1 MFKWLKRK
9 ARTAAEGKA
18 PESTSASQAAARV
31 DPEALLR
38 RVEWKAVRML
48 DGMLQG
54 DYRTLF
60 RGEGISLAELREY
73 QPHDDVRHI
82 DWNATARMQVPYVRE
97 HQEDRD
103 MSAWFLADLSRSVSF
118 GSGATS
124 KRMLCAEFVAIMARL
139 LGRRGN
145 RSGAMIYTGG
155 MRKSMRHI
163 PARAGRHHI
172 LHLIDRIA
180 NARPDDVGNATDLS
194 TLLDD
199 ALQSI
204 RRRSTVFVISDF
216 FSVDGWEKP
225 LARLARRHDVIAI
238 RLADPLESEMPD
250 LGLVM
255 IEDAETGEQVLV
267 DSHDKA
273 FRARFAECAL
283 TRETE
288 LRAALANAGVDCIEL
303 RTDATVSDALMHFV
317 ALRKR
322 RAQTSA
328 GTHRIAQA
336 A

>member
-9 ARTAAEGKA
+9 ALAVATPAV
-18 PESTSASQAAARV
+18 TVASPPATHA
-31 DPEALLR
+31 DPEAVLR

-118 GSGATS
+118 GSGPTS

-155 MRKSMRHI
+155 SRKALRHI

-180 NARPDDVGNATDLS
+180 NATPDEAGSATDLN
-194 TLLDD
+194 TMLED
-199 ALQSI
+199 ALQAI
-204 RRRSTVFVISDF
+204 RRRSTLFVISDF
-216 FSVDGWEKP
+216 FSVEGWEKP
-225 LARLARRHDVIAI
+225 LSRLARRHDVIAI

-255 IEDAETGEQVLV
+255 IEDAETGEQILV
-267 DSHDKA
+267 DSHDKS
-273 FRARFAECAL
+273 FRARFEEYAVK
-283 TRETE
+283 RENE
-288 LRAALANAGVDCIEL
+288 LRAAFANAGVDCIEL
-303 RTDATVSDALMHFV
+303 RTDASVSDALVHFI

-322 RAQTSA
+322 RAQASA
-328 GTHRIAQA
+328 GQHGIAQVA
-336 A
+336 